1 MRLSPIP
8 LPARPHTV
16 VIAPCVALDAHHAP
30 AFGPDTAFP
39 RVKVQFTASYDGGVD
54 ATVKQT
60 GVCYIDGQDAPASP
74 WDMQRDSL
82 AAGHPA
88 RLTWQGAAFLI
99 DAVTPVHQPD
109 GTVHHWKVT
118 FR

>member
-8 LPARPHTV
+8 LAARHHTV
-16 VIAPCVALDAHHAP
+16 VIAPCTGLDVQQRPVWGAE
-30 AFGPDTAFP
+30 TAFP
-39 RVKVQFTASYDGGVD
+39 RVKVQLSTRYEGGVD
-54 ATVKQT
+54 DPVRQT
-60 GVCYIDGQDAPASP
+60 GVCYIDASDAPASP
-74 WDMQRDSL
+74 SDMQRDAL

-88 RLTWQGAAFLI
+88 RLTWHGADYLI
-99 DAVTPVHQPD
+99 DQVTPVHQPD